1 MPAAFWRRVIGP
13 NLLQYA
19 AVIAACFAYA
29 FGLSLT
35 GPTWYRS
42 EAVLAFKNRRNAEQ
56 IDVTRLSQNPLPVSL
71 EEIPVEQ
78 QYEMGN
84 LLYSINMANRVIG
97 DRLEELYDP
106 EEYDSLTDFY
116 EKFLMQLEYDY
127 DGDENVLRLAYTYK
141 DPQMAS
147 EFCNEFAVALEQ
159 FLAEIVGR
167 TRISPILKARATE
180 AREEARVAEAEMN
193 RIADLYDIPDLIEA
207 PREWVKTYTR
217 AQERS
222 YISEAEM
229 QSVLAALMQVRENR
243 RRRNLLE
250 EPGGTPDT
258 TIIQDLILAALRY
271 RLAMANA
278 VLDVSGESV
287 VPQSP
292 ARERLRTES
301 AAISRYL
308 EEQYRLGL
316 DVESTTL
323 LLKLQEHIVENYLYE
338 ARAETTYARIEQ
350 LPRLEAEI
358 RPAIRAVNV
367 ANATVS
373 TLERLSAWA
382 EIGEEYGIDPLRTID
397 PALVPEKPIQP
408 AWRILAYLLPTML
421 FLSTLWFSLAGR
433 IIDEAPQSGNDAS
446 GATEG
451 RE

>member
-13 NLLQYA
+13 NLLRYA
-19 AVIAACFAYA
+19 AVIAACLAYA
-29 FGLSLT
+29 FGLSLS

-42 EAVLAFKNRRNAEQ
+42 EAVLAFKNRTNAEQ
-56 IDVTRLSQNPLPVSL
+56 IDITRLSEQPLPVSL
-71 EEIPVEQ
+71 QETPIEQ

-84 LLYSINMANRVIG
+84 LLYSKNIANRVIG

-116 EKFLMQLEYDY
+116 DKFLMQLDYDY
-127 DGDENVLRLAYTYK
+127 DGDENVLRLGYTYK
-141 DPQMAS
+141 DPQMAA
-147 EFCNEFAVALEQ
+147 EFCNEFADALEQ
-159 FLAEIVGR
+159 FLAEMVGQ
-167 TRISPILKARATE
+167 TRISSILKGRADE
-180 AREEARVAEAEMN
+180 ARGEARVADADMN
-193 RIADLYDIPDLIEA
+193 RIADLYGIPDLIEA
-207 PREWVKTYTR
+207 PREWVKTYTH
-217 AQERS
+217 ALERS
-222 YISEAEM
+222 YISEAEL

-243 RRRNLLE
+243 RSRNLLE
-250 EPGGTPDT
+250 EPAGTPDT
-258 TIIQDLILAALRY
+258 TIIQDLILAVLRY
-271 RLAMANA
+271 RLAMVNA
-278 VLDVSGESV
+278 VLDVSAESAS
-287 VPQSP
+287 PQSP
-292 ARERLRTES
+292 ARERLRSES
-301 AAISRYL
+301 AAISGYL

-338 ARAETTYARIEQ
+338 ARAEATYARLEQ

-373 TLERLSAWA
+373 TLENLSAWA

-421 FLSTLWFSLAGR
+421 FLSTLWFSVTAR
-433 IIDEAPQSGNDAS
+433 IIDEIPRSANDTS